1 MTACSRQKFLKAL
14 YYLST
19 LQLLIIILLGM
30 NKKSLVAIGMATV
43 LVTAGAGCSSTATV
57 DTTQNSPQP
66 QVASQD
72 TVPVENENANTN
84 SNPTVNGE
92 VSIPEI
98 QVGTTMEAGPE
109 VKEFTVTGGNF
120 KFAPNT
126 LSVKKGDKVRI
137 VFKNAEGFHDFK
149 IDEFNVA
156 TKQIQGGAEET
167 VEFTADKA
175 GSFEY
180 YCSVGKHRAMGMK
193 GTLTVTE

>member
-30 NKKSLVAIGMATV
+30 NKKSFVAIGMATV

-66 QVASQD
+66 QVAPQD
-72 TVPVENENANTN
+72 TVPVENANTN